1 MLRLACTADALSEE
15 KKESED
21 RTSRVPDVEKGPAV
35 GMMVVG
41 RRGPRL
47 CGNSEQESEGQGQ
60 GQLCSTHTTA
70 AGIVT
75 PNLKAKRANA
85 VFIHQENEGYHL
97 CTTTECSRRRR
108 ATSE

>member
-21 RTSRVPDVEKGPAV
+21 RTSRVLDVEKGPAV

-75 PNLKAKRANA
+75 PDLKAKRANA
-85 VFIHQENEGYHL
+85 VSIHQENEGCHL